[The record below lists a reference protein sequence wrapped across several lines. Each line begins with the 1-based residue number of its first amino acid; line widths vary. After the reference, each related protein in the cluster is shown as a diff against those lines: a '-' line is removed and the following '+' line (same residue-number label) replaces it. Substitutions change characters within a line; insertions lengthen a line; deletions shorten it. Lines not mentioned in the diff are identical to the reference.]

1 MLMNTIIF
9 QMKQYFLILYILL
22 ITLANTTAQ
31 ENQNLQGIGEDT
43 DKKINKIDSI
53 EITDAVRIIKGYMQN
68 DELRKALIILRENIS
83 KDQTSEAIEKLRQ
96 SDDNTLNNLQLT
108 RQFVDSVID
117 DLENDLSYQYFK
129 EIARDSL
136 LFSIFDVEGNEAQIW
151 TNTPDMNSVRYWLHK
166 SPQDSL
172 GFWLY
177 SLPLKGIMLVPDFDI
192 YQEKSI
198 AQLQSSLLIPI
209 KIRENPDRFNLAKFQ
224 DYPRIIFPW
233 QQGIITNIGFSQNYY
248 ENWVKGGDNTVAVN
262 LDIFAF
268 LNYKKY
274 NTEWEN
280 YIRWKYGMLRSENL
294 SKFIR
299 NTDLLEF
306 NSKVGF
312 KASKKWFYSG
322 QLNLKTQ
329 LFTGYDYSKN
339 TESMVSDFL
348 SPGYLSVALGMDYKP
363 NKRLSVLLSPLTGK
377 LTYIKDIENVNETSF
392 GVKKGKHMNMQ
403 LGPYTRV
410 KWKQNIL
417 KNVNIDTSLE
427 LFSNYANNIKNV
439 DLDWSTTLHMDINYF
454 MSARLVVNLLYD
466 DDIDIPIYDIV
477 DGKKK
482 QIGVGQKLQIYENFS
497 LGLVFR
503 L

>member
-1 MLMNTIIF
+1 
-9 QMKQYFLILYILL
+9 MKHFCLTLYILFIL
-22 ITLANTTAQ
+22 FISASAQ
-31 ENQNLQGIGEDT
+31 ENLQSNEEPT
-43 DKKINKIDSI
+43 DERITKIDTI
-53 EITDAVRIIKGYMQN
+53 RTTDALRIIKGYMQN

-83 KDQTSEAIEKLRQ
+83 IDQTSEAIKKLKTT
-96 SDDNTLNNLQLT
+96 DNKTLDSLQLT

-117 DLENDLSYQYFK
+117 DLESDLSYQYFK
-129 EIARDSL
+129 EIAQDSL

-151 TNTPDMNSVRYWLHK
+151 TNTPDMNSERYWLHK

-209 KIRENPDRFNLAKFQ
+209 KIRENPGRFNLAKFRK
-224 DYPRIIFPW
+224 YPRIIFPW
-233 QQGIITNIGFSQNYY
+233 SKGVINNIGFSQNYY
-248 ENWVKGGDNTVAVN
+248 ENWVKGGDNTIAVN
-262 LDIFAF
+262 LDIFSF
-268 LNYKKY
+268 LNYKKH

-299 NTDLLEF
+299 NTDLLEL

-312 KASKKWFYSG
+312 KASQKWFYSG
-322 QLNLKTQ
+322 QLNIKTQ

-339 TESMVSDFL
+339 TESKVSDFL
-348 SPGYLSVALGMDYKP
+348 SPGYLSAALGMDYKP
-363 NKRLSVLLSPLTGK
+363 NKNLSILLSPLTGK
-377 LTYIKDIENVNETSF
+377 LTYVKDLGSVNETSF
-392 GVKKGKHMNMQ
+392 GIKEGKHLNMQ

-410 KWKQNIL
+410 KWKQDIFR
-417 KNVNIDTSLE
+417 NVNLDTSLE

-454 MSARLVVNLLYD
+454 MSARLVINLLYD
-466 DDIDIPIYDIV
+466 DDIDIPIYDIIG
-477 DGKKK
+477 GKKK
-482 QIGVGQKLQIYENFS
+482 QIGIGHKLQIYENFS